1 MVSDTWE
8 GRCSRESLGEHMGV
22 GVGGWGLGLG
32 FGVFQ
37 IVWEII
43 LRNVFAQNTAESEE
57 VGR

>member
-32 FGVFQ
+32 FGGVQ